1 MNLKINWGTSIV
13 LAIIS
18 FMTFI
23 LYLVITMTTS
33 SEFNHD
39 LVIEDYYKQELKF
52 QDQMARET
60 NSQSLVR
67 DIEIEKTGDGML
79 INFPPGL
86 NPSTIAG
93 NIMLYRPSNKEQDFS
108 IPIEIKDLQIIIPA
122 KLLEPGR
129 WNIIIDWSYEDEK
142 YYYKKEFTF

>member
-1 MNLKINWGTSIV
+1 MKLKINWGTSIV

-39 LVIEDYYKQELKF
+39 LVVEDYYKQELKF

-60 NSQSLVR
+60 NSQTLTR
-67 DIEIEKTGDGML
+67 DIEIERSEQGML
-79 INFPPGL
+79 INFPPEL
-86 NPSTIAG
+86 TPATIKG
-93 NIMLYRPSNKEQDFS
+93 KIMLYRPSNKEQDFS
-108 IPIEIKDLQIIIPA
+108 IPIELNDLNLIIPSS
-122 KLLEPGR
+122 LLEKGR
-129 WNIIIDWSYEDEK
+129 WNIIIDWSYEDEN

>member
-1 MNLKINWGTSIV
+1 MKLKINWGTSIV

-39 LVIEDYYKQELKF
+39 LVVEDYYKQELKF

-60 NSQSLVR
+60 NSQTLTR
-67 DIEIEKTGDGML
+67 DIEIERSEQGML
-79 INFPPGL
+79 INFPR
-86 NPSTIAG
+86 N
-93 NIMLYRPSNKEQDFS
+93 
-108 IPIEIKDLQIIIPA
+108 
-122 KLLEPGR
+122 
-129 WNIIIDWSYEDEK
+129 
-142 YYYKKEFTF
+142 

>member
-1 MNLKINWGTSIV
+1 MKLKINWGTSIV
-13 LAIIS
+13 LAIMS

-60 NSQSLVR
+60 NSQTLVR

-79 INFPPGL
+79 IDFPPGL
-86 NPSTIAG
+86 TPENIKG

-108 IPIEIKDLQIIIPA
+108 IPIEIKDLQVIIPA
-122 KLLEPGR
+122 SLLEPGR
-129 WNIIIDWSYEDEK
+129 WNIIIDWSYENEK
-142 YYYKKEFTF
+142 YYFKKEFTF

>member
-1 MNLKINWGTSIV
+1 MKLKINWGTSIV
-13 LAIIS
+13 LAIMS

-60 NSQSLVR
+60 NSQTLVR

-79 INFPPGL
+79 INFPPNL
-86 NPSTIAG
+86 TPATIAG

-108 IPIEIKDLQIIIPA
+108 IPIALNDLQVIIPA

>member
-1 MNLKINWGTSIV
+1 MKLKLNWGASIV
-13 LAIIS
+13 LAIAS
-18 FMTFI
+18 FMIFI

-33 SEFNHD
+33 TEFNHD

-60 NSQSLVR
+60 NSQTLVR

-86 NPSTIAG
+86 TPATIKG
-93 NIMLYRPSNKEQDFS
+93 NVMLYRPSNKEQDFS
-108 IPIEIKDLQIIIPA
+108 IPIQLNDQQLIIPA
-122 KLLEPGR
+122 SLLEKGR
-129 WNIIIDWSYEDEK
+129 WDIIIDWSYEDEK
-142 YYYKKEFTF
+142 YYFKKEFTF